1 MSSEFKMKKIALM
14 TESSQTNEP
23 FILKFNSED
32 SLNDDLS
39 DEEFNLDQSTSEKTE
54 VKKRQRLTHLS
65 AEEKMMRRK
74 LKNRM
79 AAQ

>member
-1 MSSEFKMKKIALM
+1 MKKIALM